1 MDTRRGGHDWRI
13 SASLVVR
20 QFFFIRGSPR
30 GATRQNDR
38 SAEPALQQAG
48 AASRL
53 KNSSPKRGTGYDPD
67 DTFW

>member
-38 SAEPALQQAG
+38 SAEPLS
-48 AASRL
+48 SRQGL
-53 KNSSPKRGTGYDPD
+53 HHD
-67 DTFW
+67 

>member
-38 SAEPALQQAG
+38 SAEPLS
-48 AASRL
+48 SR
-53 KNSSPKRGTGYDPD
+53 RAHHD
-67 DTFW
+67 